1 MMIMTMMILPLRHTT
16 LNLPNDIHG
25 ACADL
30 WVFTTNGDAGR
41 KRAVDTENHSLS
53 LRRQNGHVT
62 VYPGMITSE
71 RKKARLK
78 KHLSLAPTFNR
89 LMPLKDRD
97 GEFRIVQVHQR
108 EIIFLE
114 QQDLSNSKSVSNYGE
129 KRSIR

>member
-1 MMIMTMMILPLRHTT
+1 MTMMILPLRHRT

-78 KHLSLAPTFNR
+78 KHLRLAPTFNR
-89 LMPLKDRD
+89 LMPLKDL
-97 GEFRIVQVHQR
+97 FFFC
-108 EIIFLE
+108 FLFFVF
-114 QQDLSNSKSVSNYGE
+114 LFFCFCFFFFFSC
-129 KRSIR
+129 RRL